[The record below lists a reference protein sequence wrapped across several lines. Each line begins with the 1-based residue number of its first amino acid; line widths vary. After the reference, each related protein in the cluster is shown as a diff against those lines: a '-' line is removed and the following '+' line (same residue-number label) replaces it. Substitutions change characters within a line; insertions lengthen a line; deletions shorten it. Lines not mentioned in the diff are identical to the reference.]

1 MAEMREYI
9 NTNEMKEMAERLSR
23 SLSWCHNMLRSQE
36 KMTSESAF
44 RELTKLLYIKYI
56 TEIIP
61 EEREEM
67 KSFLKGAGQ
76 IYPDQRFEH
85 LFDEVKKVFDKECLF
100 DHADHILATPATC
113 DEIIDALSFF
123 DFTYACPAIDRTYE
137 EFSQK
142 VMRGIDNTITIPSQ
156 ISEFIIDVLKIKP
169 NNKVIDPFCG
179 YGALLSAVA
188 TQLPMGH
195 KGELRGFADDR
206 LMAQTANMNLL
217 MCGNKGAS
225 ISFGSADI
233 NSSRQKYDFVIS
245 YLNHSKSD
253 NYINDRDN
261 LIKTLNLA
269 VQGGMV
275 ALITPDDFLQG
286 DRFCKLRSELVEM
299 SMVMG
304 MVLLPANAIR
314 IGGKPLKSSI
324 LILKAGY
331 PHPYDR
337 DVMMAK
343 VEDLGISAI
352 GLPSDKND
360 FKKLEPV
367 MMSWLHD
374 GRQKSNENAFFMRIA
389 YLDSWNIQAEF
400 AKEDYCLFSKYPRYR
415 LADLVRVIDSKLVD
429 YPKDVYNLVTVRKN
443 KRDIVFREKITAKQ
457 LQEKNKRFT
466 TIGTGQ
472 LVISRIG
479 AKDGAIGI
487 VPKNLDGSIVSDNFL
502 VLEIVSSEID
512 SFYLLMVLTSERYKN
527 MLRVISRGITDRSYI
542 RTRDLLGLTI
552 PMPGIEEQRK
562 IVGDLQEIQ
571 QRISKLETKWADGIN
586 RFSKELFEQ

>member
-1 MAEMREYI
+1 MREYI
-9 NTNEMKEMAERLSR
+9 NIIETKKIIDGLSR

-44 RELTKLLYIKYI
+44 RELNKLLYVKYI
-56 TEIIP
+56 TENIL

-67 KSFLKGAGQ
+67 KSFLRGDGQ
-76 IYPDQRFEH
+76 IYPDHRFEY
-85 LFDEVKKVFDKECLF
+85 LFDEVKKLFDKECLF
-100 DHADHILATPATC
+100 DYADHILAKSATC
-113 DEIIDALSFF
+113 GEIIDALGFF
-123 DFTYACPAIDRTYE
+123 DFAYARPAMGRAYE

-156 ISEFIIDVLKIKP
+156 ISDFIVDVLKIKP
-169 NNKVIDPFCG
+169 NDKVIDPFCG
-179 YGALLSAVA
+179 DGGLLSAVA
-188 TQLPMGH
+188 IQLPTGH
-195 KGELRGFADDR
+195 KGELRGLVDDR
-206 LMAQTANMNLL
+206 LMAQTAKMNLL
-217 MCGNKGAS
+217 MCGNKDAS

-233 NSSRQKYDFVIS
+233 NSNRQKYDIVIS

-253 NYINDRDN
+253 NYQSGRDN
-261 LIKTLNLA
+261 VINILNLA

-286 DRFCKLRSELVEM
+286 EKFCDVRRALVERAT
-299 SMVMG
+299 VMC
-304 MVLLPANAIR
+304 MALLPANAIR
-314 IGGKPLKSSI
+314 IGGKPLKSSV

-331 PHPYDR
+331 PQPYDR
-337 DVMMAK
+337 DVMVAK
-343 VEDLGISAI
+343 VEDMGISAI
-352 GLPSDKND
+352 GLPSEKND

-367 MMSWLHD
+367 MMSWLHE
-374 GRQKSNENAFFMRIA
+374 GQQEINENAFFMTIA
-389 YLDSWNIQAEF
+389 HLDSWDIQAEF

-415 LADLVRVIDSKLVD
+415 LADLVRVIDSKLVN
-429 YPKDVYNLVTVRKN
+429 YPKDVFSLVTVRKN
-443 KRDIVFREKITAKQ
+443 KRDIVFRERITAKQ
-457 LQEKNKRFT
+457 LKEKNKRFT
-466 TIGTGQ
+466 VIGTGH

-487 VPKNLDGSIVSDNFL
+487 VPKELDGSLVSDNFV

-512 SFYLLMVLTSERYKN
+512 PFYLLMVLTSERYKK

-552 PMPGIEEQRK
+552 PMPEIAEQRN
-562 IVGDLQEIQ
+562 IVGDLQEVQ
-571 QRISKLETKWADGIN
+571 QRISKLEKKWADGIN

>member
-1 MAEMREYI
+1 MRGYI
-9 NTNEMKEMAERLSR
+9 NTIEIKEMADGLSR

-56 TEIIP
+56 TENTP
-61 EEREEM
+61 ERRKEM
-67 KSFLKGAGQ
+67 KSFLKGDGQ

-85 LFDEVKKVFDKECLF
+85 LFDEVKKVFDRDFLF
-100 DHADHILATPATC
+100 DYADQILAKPATC
-113 DEIIDALSFF
+113 GEILDTLSFF
-123 DFTYACPAIDRTYE
+123 DFVYARPAMGRAYE

-142 VMRGIDNTITIPSQ
+142 VMRGIDNAITIPSQ
-156 ISEFIIDVLKIKP
+156 ISDFIVDVLKIKP
-169 NNKVIDPFCG
+169 NDKVIDPFCG
-179 YGALLSAVA
+179 GGGFLSAVA

-206 LMAQTANMNLL
+206 LMAQTAKMNLL
-217 MCGNKGAS
+217 MCGNKDAC
-225 ISFGSADI
+225 ISFGRADI
-233 NSSRQKYDFVIS
+233 NNSCPKYDFVIS
-245 YLNHSKSD
+245 YLNHSQSD
-253 NYINDRDN
+253 NYPNDRDN
-261 LIKTLNLA
+261 VINTLNLA

-286 DRFCKLRSELVEM
+286 ERFYNIRRELVEKAT
-299 SMVMG
+299 VMG
-304 MVLLPANAIR
+304 MVLLPANVIR

-324 LILKAGY
+324 LILKSGN

-343 VEDLGISAI
+343 VEDMGISAI
-352 GLPSDKND
+352 GLPSEKND
-360 FKKLEPV
+360 FKKLEPA
-367 MMSWLHD
+367 MMSWLYE
-374 GRQKSNENAFFMRIA
+374 GQQKSNENAFFMTLA
-389 YLDSWNIQAEF
+389 YLDSWDIQAEF

-457 LQEKNKRFT
+457 LKEKNKRFT
-466 TIGTGQ
+466 VIGTGQ

-479 AKDGAIGI
+479 AKDGSIGI
-487 VPKNLDGSIVSDNFL
+487 VPKELDGSIVSDNFL

-512 SFYLLMVLTSERYKN
+512 PFYLLMVLTSDRYKK

-542 RTRDLLGLTI
+542 RTRDLIGLTI
-552 PMPGIEEQRK
+552 PLPEIEEQRK

-571 QRISKLETKWADGIN
+571 QRISKLEKKWNDGIN